1 MLFLVAVFINYPNIT
16 NINLIAITIPFQ
28 ISIKFL
34 YNLIMSETESIP
46 LPQEIIGA
54 SNIADIERLLKYI
67 RDGYKECLTPIL
79 VDRKEVDLRVIQF
92 EKQLHDLNKKRAEF
106 YGRCYNPP
114 EIFYVDR
121 VQGTQR
127 STEINGA
134 INKRGLGKFGCF
146 DEYAGKYQ
154 TIGNYI
160 IIFVNNFDD
169 KDVDSWDVCRKIR
182 HELNHAGS
190 VLKHRVYRDENEKLL
205 YQGYRVGA
213 QLDSK
218 TRNNVLLGL
227 AIDEGHHAIEDEIFE
242 GLHTELLEQD
252 EYLKHLPNGEQLFP
266 GAKQKY
272 EKLRQ
277 QAIQRGEIEADQM
290 LVSYRENR
298 ENNEITLIVV
308 ANSSEYYSELMRLI
322 YQWNPELF
330 RFACDFIYGDKMTVF
345 AKAVNST
352 FGEGFFSKLMAAKNE
367 DDTVKLVDE
376 LKQLLG

>member
-1 MLFLVAVFINYPNIT
+1 MPD
-16 NINLIAITIPFQ
+16 
-28 ISIKFL
+28 
-34 YNLIMSETESIP
+34 TEPIP
-46 LPQEIIGA
+46 LLQEIIGA
-54 SNIADIERLLKYI
+54 SNIADIERLLKHI

-79 VDRKEVDLRVIQF
+79 VDRKEVDPRVIQF
-92 EKQLHDLNKKRAEF
+92 EKQLHDLNKRQAEF
-106 YGRCYNPP
+106 YGRCYNSP

-146 DEYAGKYQ
+146 DEDAGKYQ

-182 HELNHAGS
+182 HELTTQEAYLN
-190 VLKHRVYRDENEKLL
+190 
-205 YQGYRVGA
+205 
-213 QLDSK
+213 
-218 TRNNVLLGL
+218 
-227 AIDEGHHAIEDEIFE
+227 IESIE
-242 GLHTELLEQD
+242 TNKKLLEQD
-252 EYLKHLPNGEQLFP
+252 EYLKYLPNGEQLFP

-272 EKLRQ
+272 EKLRREV
-277 QAIQRGEIEADQM
+277 IQRGEIEADQM
-290 LVSYRENR
+290 LVSYRENK
-298 ENNEITLIVV
+298 EITLIVV
-308 ANSSEYYSELMRLI
+308 ANSSEYYSELVRLI

-352 FGEGFFSKLMAAKNE
+352 FGEGFFPN
-367 DDTVKLVDE
+367 
-376 LKQLLG
+376 